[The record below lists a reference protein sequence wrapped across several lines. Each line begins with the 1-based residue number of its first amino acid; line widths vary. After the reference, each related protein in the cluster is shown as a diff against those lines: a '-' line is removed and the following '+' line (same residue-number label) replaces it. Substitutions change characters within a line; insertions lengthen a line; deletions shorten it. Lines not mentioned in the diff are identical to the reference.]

1 MTYGFLT
8 AALLVLSFMLASGK
22 ATNATPFWASAN
34 HRPWWYGTSTLFA
47 FCAYALYGFQAI
59 PHAIEERSTK
69 IPLHSISRILVISIG
84 AAAAFYCFVIISAS
98 VATPWVTTLSAS
110 LPAAAAASAAP
121 YGRILSVALLCAT
134 AVSLLK
140 AWNGIFMMAV
150 RLIVAMARVD
160 LFPRSLARLHANRKI
175 LIVAILSIA
184 ILNILG
190 IFLGR
195 GVVVPITEMC
205 SMVLTLT
212 YVMCCVTILILRRR
226 AARGGQAAVGG
237 TALVWIGLIG
247 ASIMSGV
254 AFASPFLRNGFV
266 FPLEFQLLLGWL
278 LVGTLIFALVTR
290 RRGPVPVATAQT

>member
-8 AALLVLSFMLASGK
+8 VALLVLSFMLASGK
-22 ATNATPFWASAN
+22 AANATPFWASAN

-84 AAAAFYCFVIISAS
+84 AAA
-98 VATPWVTTLSAS
+98 
-110 LPAAAAASAAP
+110 SAAP

-160 LFPRSLARLHANRKI
+160 LFPRSLARLHTNRKI
-175 LIVAILSIA
+175 PIVAILSIA

-278 LVGTLIFALVTR
+278 LVGTLR
-290 RRGPVPVATAQT
+290 